1 VGAIVAVAMG
11 GSRVQ
16 VNKAHKS
23 RFSSK
28 SYRNLHKTSLKGV
41 AILILLNSYFLFSA
55 GSIENPRNIK
65 EKKEKKRKRRFCFV
79 LFWFSNMENALQACH
94 MVPLGKSERENWF
107 YEFS

>member
-1 VGAIVAVAMG
+1 VFLCKRGVGAIVAVAMG

-65 EKKEKKRKRRFCFV
+65 EKKEKKRKEKKTAFLFCFV
-79 LFWFSNMENALQACH
+79 LVL
-94 MVPLGKSERENWF
+94 
-107 YEFS
+107 